1 MSPQEAAE
9 SIIVSETGAAAAS
22 SGFWATF
29 REALSG
35 VHRDLTELNLRRAI
49 VLLAIPM
56 ILEMLME
63 SLFGIVDMFFVA
75 RLGVDSLATVALTE
89 SCLVLVFGIAMGLS
103 MATTAFVARR
113 IGEKDPAGAAVA
125 AVQAIAVGLLLS
137 VIVGAAGILFA
148 PDLLALMGASPSVVA
163 IGTNYTRIL
172 LGGSV
177 VIFLLFLI
185 NAIFRGAGD
194 PALAMRALWLANLIN
209 IVLDPCLI
217 NGWGPFPRL
226 NVMGASVA
234 TTTGR
239 GLGVL
244 FQLWMLFGGK
254 SRVRVFAHQ
263 LRINLEVLWKLLRVS
278 FTGIL
283 QFLIATASWTGLVRI
298 CASFGSVPVAGYT
311 VAIKIFMFV
320 ILPSWGL
327 SNSAATLVGQN
338 LGAGKPDRAERAVYQ
353 TGRYTMYYMGSIAI
367 LFLIFARPLAAF
379 FTSDIAVQTVA
390 ADCLRFISVGNI
402 CYAWGMVLVQA
413 FNGAGDTRTP
423 SLINFFCYWCFQ
435 IPLAWTLAIV
445 LHFGPRGVFVAI
457 PSAETAMTISSLFLF
472 RRGNWKKKT
481 I

>member
-1 MSPQEAAE
+1 MQEAAQPAALPNPGVLATIRE
-9 SIIVSETGAAAAS
+9 S
-22 SGFWATF
+22 
-29 REALSG
+29 LSG
-35 VHRDLTELNLRRAI
+35 AHRDLTQGNLRRTI
-49 VLLAIPM
+49 VILAIPM

-125 AVQAIAVGLLLS
+125 AVQAIAVGVLLS
-137 VIVGAAGILFA
+137 IVVGAVGILYA
-148 PDLLALMGASPSVVA
+148 PNVLAIMGASPSVIQ
-163 IGTNYTRIL
+163 IGSTYTRIL
-172 LGGSV
+172 LGGSAT
-177 VIFLLFLI
+177 IFLLFLI

-194 PALAMRALWLANLIN
+194 PALAMRALWFANLIN

-254 SRVRVFAHQ
+254 SRIRVFARQ
-263 LRINLEVLWKLLRVS
+263 LRIDLAILWRLLRVS

-283 QFLIATASWTGLVRI
+283 QFLIATASWTALVRI
-298 CASFGSVPVAGYT
+298 CASFGSVGVAGYT
-311 VAIKIFMFV
+311 VAIRIFLFV
-320 ILPSWGL
+320 LLPCWGL
-327 SNSAATLVGQN
+327 ANAAATLVGQN
-338 LGAGKPDRAERAVYQ
+338 LGAKKPERAEDAVYR
-353 TGRYTMYYMGSIAI
+353 TGRYAMIYMGSIAVVFL
-367 LFLIFARPLAAF
+367 LFANQLAAF
-379 FTSDIAVQTVA
+379 FTPDTAVQNVA
-390 ADCLRFISVGNI
+390 SDCLRFISVGNI

-435 IPLAWTLAIV
+435 IPLAWTLAV
-445 LHFGPRGVFVAI
+445 ALHWGPRGVFTAI
-457 PSAETAMTISSLFLF
+457 PSAETAMTISSLLLF
-472 RRGNWKKKT
+472 RRGAWKRKT

>member
-1 MSPQEAAE
+1 MQEAVQSAPAPQ
-9 SIIVSETGAAAAS
+9 TGIGAI
-22 SGFWATF
+22 FATV

-35 VHRDLTELNLRRAI
+35 SQRDLTEGNLKRAI
-49 VLLAIPM
+49 VILAIPM
-56 ILEMLME
+56 ILEMVME

-113 IGEKDPAGAAVA
+113 IGEKDPEGASIA
-125 AVQAIAVGLLLS
+125 AVQAIAVGLLLAAVVGVAGIFFAPNLLAIMGAPPS
-137 VIVGAAGILFA
+137 VIRIGATY
-148 PDLLALMGASPSVVA
+148 P
-163 IGTNYTRIL
+163 RIL
-172 LGGSV
+172 RGGSGTL
-177 VIFLLFLI
+177 FLLFLI

-194 PALAMRALWLANLIN
+194 AALAMRALWLANLIN

-217 NGWGPFPRL
+217 NGWGPFPKL

-254 SRVRVFAHQ
+254 SRIRVHVRQ
-263 LRINLEVLWKLLRVS
+263 LRIHGAILWRLLRVS
-278 FTGIL
+278 STGIL
-283 QFLIATASWTGLVRI
+283 QFLIATASWAGLVRL
-298 CASFGSVPVAGYT
+298 CATFGSVPVAGYT

-338 LGAGKPDRAERAVYQ
+338 LGARKPERAEQAVYQ
-353 TGRYTMYYMGSIAI
+353 TGRYAMAYMGSIAI
-367 LFLIFARPLAAF
+367 VFLVFARPLVAF
-379 FTSDIAVQTVA
+379 FTSDPAVQTVA

-423 SLINFFCYWCFQ
+423 SLINLVCYWCFQ
-435 IPLAWTLAIV
+435 IPLAWTLAVV
-445 LHFGPRGVFVAI
+445 LHWGPRGVFAAI
-457 PSAETAMTISSLFLF
+457 PSAETLMTVSSLILF
-472 RRGNWKKKT
+472 RRGTWKKKM

>member
-1 MSPQEAAE
+1 MQEAVQSAP
-9 SIIVSETGAAAAS
+9 VVNTGV
-22 SGFWATF
+22 FATI

-35 VHRDLTELNLRRAI
+35 THRDLTQGNLRRTI
-49 VLLAIPM
+49 IILAIPM

-63 SLFGIVDMFFVA
+63 SLFGVVDMFFVA

-113 IGEKDPAGAAVA
+113 IGEQDPMGAAVA

-137 VIVGAAGILFA
+137 LIVAAAGILFA
-148 PDLLALMGASPSVVA
+148 PNLLALMGASPSVIQ
-163 IGTNYTRIL
+163 IGATYTRIL

-177 VIFLLFLI
+177 TIFLLFLI

-194 PALAMRALWLANLIN
+194 PALAMRALWFANLIN

-239 GLGVL
+239 GLGVA
-244 FQLWMLFGGK
+244 FQLWMLFGGQ
-254 SRVRVFAHQ
+254 SRIRVFAHQ
-263 LRINLEVLWKLLRVS
+263 LRVNLDVLWRLLRVS

-283 QFLIATASWTGLVRI
+283 QFLIATASWTALVRI
-298 CASFGSVPVAGYT
+298 CAGFGSVAVAGYT

-338 LGAGKPDRAERAVYQ
+338 LGAKKPERAEKSVYQ
-353 TGRYTMYYMGSIAI
+353 TGRYAMTYMGVIAI
-367 LFLIFARPLAAF
+367 VFLVFARQLAAF
-379 FTSDIAVQTVA
+379 FTTDPAVQGVA

-423 SLINFFCYWCFQ
+423 SMINFFCYWCFQ
-435 IPLAWTLAIV
+435 IPLAWVLAEA
-445 LHFGPRGVFVAI
+445 LHFGPRGVFAAV
-457 PSAETAMTISSLFLF
+457 PSAETAMTISSLILF
-472 RRGNWKKKT
+472 RRGGWKRKM